1 MLLTAALCGFAGCR
15 SPAPPPPAPPPPPPP
30 PIVEEVPEPPP
41 LPERKPTPPR
51 PKPAPETIVAEP
63 PPDTTEIAKLEPPP
77 PIPAPQPEA
86 PPKVIG
92 LDQTALRSAIGAPNA
107 QSDSPPAVLWQYV
120 AGDCTLDV
128 YFYRDLQSGAMHAL
142 YVDVKG
148 DDQSDNDA
156 NSASCVSPSAPPA
169 AITGL
174 IQTRLLLVDDD
185 DDFRESL
192 GLNLIDEG
200 FAVTSLSNGA
210 DALAFFEEG
219 GDADVLLL
227 DWRMPGMDGLE
238 VLRQLRRRGVEIP
251 VIFLTAL
258 SDDIYEE
265 AALEGGAVDFIDK
278 SRRLSILLKRL
289 NLIVE
294 TRRSRQDGAPE
305 RHGTFQLGELTLRLD
320 TSRAYWRSQELEL
333 TLTEFNI
340 LVLLTGHAG
349 EDVPYREIYDLVHGK
364 NFVAGYGAE
373 GYRANVRTFIK
384 RIRKKFRDV
393 DSEFDLIGNYA
404 GFGYRW
410 AVGGLTRANRLRQ
423 RARGGA
429 CRCSSR
435 RSCWRSSSCS
445 CRSCSTTSSA
455 RPTGRNGSSS
465 WTACATRAGSSPVPS
480 TRC

>member
-1 MLLTAALCGFAGCR
+1 MTNLINDVNPV
-15 SPAPPPPAPPPPPPP
+15 SN
-30 PIVEEVPEPPP
+30 V
-41 LPERKPTPPR
+41 LPS
-51 PKPAPETIVAEP
+51 V
-63 PPDTTEIAKLEPPP
+63 
-77 PIPAPQPEA
+77 
-86 PPKVIG
+86 
-92 LDQTALRSAIGAPNA
+92 
-107 QSDSPPAVLWQYV
+107 PPAV
-120 AGDCTLDV
+120 AG
-128 YFYRDLQSGAMHAL
+128 A
-142 YVDVKG
+142 
-148 DDQSDNDA
+148 
-156 NSASCVSPSAPPA
+156 
-169 AITGL
+169 

-200 FAVTSLSNGA
+200 FLVTSLSNGA
-210 DALAFFEEG
+210 DTLAFFEDG

-238 VLRQLRRRGVEIP
+238 VLRQIRRRGVEIP

-294 TRRSRQDGAPE
+294 TRRQRQDGKPE

-320 TSRAYWRSQELEL
+320 MSRAYWKAQELEL

-340 LVLLTGHAG
+340 VVLLTGRAG

-384 RIRKKFRDV
+384 RIRKKFRDI
-393 DSEFDLIGNYA
+393 DGEFDLIGNYA

-410 AVGGLTRANRLRQ
+410 SVEA
-423 RARGGA
+423 
-429 CRCSSR
+429 
-435 RSCWRSSSCS
+435 
-445 CRSCSTTSSA
+445 
-455 RPTGRNGSSS
+455 
-465 WTACATRAGSSPVPS
+465 
-480 TRC
+480 